1 MQQAILGNAYWKV
14 ITLQALGTGFCTILA
29 FVLGDQKTAFSA
41 FFGGASVLVGNL
53 VYAFLA
59 RASALYAKS
68 GNVVLLRH
76 MLAEVAKVLIVLGLV
91 YSALA
96 SEMFAAGWLVA
107 AMVVALMCQWLA
119 WLVYK

>member
-14 ITLQALGTGFCTILA
+14 VTLQAISAVICTFLA
-29 FVLGDQKTAFSA
+29 YATGDQKMAFSA
-41 FFGGASVLVGNL
+41 LFGGSSVLVGNL

-59 RASALYAKS
+59 RPSAVFAKP

-76 MLAEVAKVLIVLGLV
+76 VFAEIAKVLIVLGLI

-107 AMVVALMCQWLA
+107 TMVVALMCQWLA